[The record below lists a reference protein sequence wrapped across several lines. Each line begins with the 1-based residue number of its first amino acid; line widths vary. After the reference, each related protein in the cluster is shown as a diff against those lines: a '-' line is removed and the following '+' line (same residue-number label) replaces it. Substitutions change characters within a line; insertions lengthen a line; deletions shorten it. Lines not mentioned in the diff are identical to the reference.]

1 MADSPPQKLRPVTA
15 GALDGAAEPT
25 PALFKGHPE
34 AHRLLVVGDGV
45 FQIGDLLAPQAA
57 LRCQFQILGQRTRI
71 PAHIADEAGGKQH
84 ARAVEDSRHA
94 QRRPATVEK
103 AAHEPIKHAHAARD
117 PTFAGILA
125 VAEALADAR
134 ARAQGVVGGLE
145 KARIHQIVRIEDAE
159 AIVIHFQQML
169 EGKAQYIALAAHRL
183 GAAQHARPGR
193 RRHIFGIIR
202 AVIGNHPYVEQLA
215 RVILRKQRAHGLADH
230 ARLVAGGN
238 NGGDALLRRGG
249 GKSPPF
255 TERAQRDYAG
265 KIDDIERAQYI
276 QDQ

>member
-1 MADSPPQKLRPVTA
+1 
-15 GALDGAAEPT
+15 
-25 PALFKGHPE
+25 
-34 AHRLLVVGDGV
+34 
-45 FQIGDLLAPQAA
+45 
-57 LRCQFQILGQRTRI
+57 
-71 PAHIADEAGGKQH
+71 
-84 ARAVEDSRHA
+84 
-94 QRRPATVEK
+94 
-103 AAHEPIKHAHAARD
+103 
-117 PTFAGILA
+117 
-125 VAEALADAR
+125 
-134 ARAQGVVGGLE
+134 
-145 KARIHQIVRIEDAE
+145 
-159 AIVIHFQQML
+159 ML

-215 RVILRKQRAHGLADH
+215 RVILRKQRAHGLSDH
-230 ARLVAGGN
+230 TRLVAGGN